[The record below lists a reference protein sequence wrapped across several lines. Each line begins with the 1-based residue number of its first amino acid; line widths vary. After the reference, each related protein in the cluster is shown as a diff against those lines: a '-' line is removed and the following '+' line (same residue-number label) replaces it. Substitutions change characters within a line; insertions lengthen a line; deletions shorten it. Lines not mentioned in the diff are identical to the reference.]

1 MTNSEIDEI
10 LKTSRTIAVVG
21 LSPKNDR
28 PSYRVAEYLKDHGYR
43 IFPVHPTADE
53 ILGEPVY
60 RRVEDIPEP
69 IDIVDVFRKSEDTP
83 PVAEAAVRAK
93 AKVLWLQLGIEN
105 DVAASIAETAGLQV
119 VQNRCLKIEHERWQ
133 REGGQA

>member
-28 PSYRVAEYLKDHGYR
+28 PSYRVAEYLKAQGYR

-83 PVAEAAVRAK
+83 PVAESAVRAQ

>member
-1 MTNSEIDEI
+1 
-10 LKTSRTIAVVG
+10 TSRTIAVVG

-133 REGGQA
+133 REGGRA